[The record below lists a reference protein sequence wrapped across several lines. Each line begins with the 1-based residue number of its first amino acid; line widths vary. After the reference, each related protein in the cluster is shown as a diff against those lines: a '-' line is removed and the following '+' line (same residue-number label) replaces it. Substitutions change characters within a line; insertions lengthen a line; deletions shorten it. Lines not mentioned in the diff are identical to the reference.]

1 MTDRVILQRDFSD
14 LMNGLH
20 GSIVRYS
27 IDRAKHHQC
36 EVYLCVNIKSHCD
49 QILERIFDKKVVN
62 KLKSNQTIIIDGRK
76 LSLYSPLML
85 NKSYLTEAVYL
96 LLFPGPDLL
105 KAVEYQASLNPVYE
119 IIVFTESDGH
129 TEATNQWMSEHDARP
144 LQIGKTPP
152 DPDEGS

>member
-1 MTDRVILQRDFSD
+1 MTERVILQREFSE
-14 LMNGLH
+14 LSGLH
-20 GSIVRYS
+20 ASIVKYAT
-27 IDRAKHHQC
+27 DRAGLHQC
-36 EVYLCVNIKSHCD
+36 DVYLCVNNKSHCD

-76 LSLYSPLML
+76 LSLYSPLTL

-129 TEATNQWMSEHDARP
+129 TEATDQWMSEHDVRT
-144 LQIGKTPP
+144 LQTGKPAP
-152 DPDEGS
+152 DPHEGS